1 MRKSLCLGLAVGE
14 IPTLVEQGTILQSR
28 IYYDNLSDY
37 EILRLQIRSL
47 ILRFISYLCCC
58 CSWRMKSRLHHL
70 VDRTFLRQRPILFQI
85 YDRKQSSLP
94 KRLGKYIQKKFLN
107 EQIQESIDQEV
118 KQRYEKRKQT
128 KIQRAKD
135 DENREKKELA
145 YAQERIRLM
154 FN

>member
-1 MRKSLCLGLAVGE
+1 MIVNNRVYRN
-14 IPTLVEQGTILQSR
+14 V
-28 IYYDNLSDY
+28 
-37 EILRLQIRSL
+37 
-47 ILRFISYLCCC
+47 
-58 CSWRMKSRLHHL
+58 W
-70 VDRTFLRQRPILFQI
+70 
-85 YDRKQSSLP
+85 DRKQSSLP

-145 YAQERIRLM
+145 YSQERIRLM